1 MTEVAREESPEME
14 KNRLRR
20 QALANYALIR
30 LERCD
35 ERRKKIEATT
45 SEPEP
50 IGSDSEI
57 EVQRKIA
64 TSQARKRRERKATT
78 GDFYR
83 KQAAEEKKE
92 KMKENKYNEEMVS
105 IFDDDSGA
113 STELPKTQA
122 TERWREKQEERGEY
136 FSRAAT
142 REIAATLIEKTTQ
155 LFVAAGRSKNLK
167 STVSGKMKD
176 NTATIMAAITTLVR
190 RTEEIGASEEIERLT
205 RKLQKE
211 NEEKEKLQ
219 KEFGQLKEEFK
230 FLREQFETNQIRE
243 HEERDSNPKQ

>member
-1 MTEVAREESPEME
+1 
-14 KNRLRR
+14 
-20 QALANYALIR
+20 

-50 IGSDSEI
+50 IGSDSQI

-64 TSQARKRRERKATT
+64 TSQARKGRGRKATT

-92 KMKENKYNEEMVS
+92 KMKEDKYNEEMVS

-122 TERWREKQEERGEY
+122 TEKWREKQEERGEY
-136 FSRAAT
+136 FSRAAA
-142 REIAATLIEKTTQ
+142 REIAATLIEKITQ
-155 LFVAAGRSKNLK
+155 LFAAGCSKNLK

-176 NTATIMAAITTLVR
+176 NTATSMAAITTLVQ
-190 RTEEIGASEEIERLT
+190 RTEEIGASEEIET
-205 RKLQKE
+205 Y
-211 NEEKEKLQ
+211 
-219 KEFGQLKEEFK
+219 
-230 FLREQFETNQIRE
+230 
-243 HEERDSNPKQ
+243 